1 MSFSIRRELR
11 ARRRRLTPIEQR
23 DHARRLARQL
33 RGQWRFRRAVRVAL
47 YWPADGEIDP
57 RLLLRLHGAKQWH
70 IPILQRFPTK
80 TLAFV
85 RWRPGERLVRNRFG
99 IPEPARR
106 GYCVRHAQ
114 SLDLLL
120 MPLVGFDAAGHR
132 LGMGAGFYDR
142 SLAYL
147 GRRRTWRRPRL
158 IGLAHAC
165 QQLEHIAPRP
175 WDIPLDAIVTEEGVW
190 GRV

>member
-11 ARRRRLTPIEQR
+11 ARRRRLTPVEQR
-23 DHARRLARQL
+23 DHAQRLARQL
-33 RGQWRFRRAVRVAL
+33 SRLWRFRRAARVAL

-57 RLLLRLHGAKQWH
+57 RLVLGLRCAKQWH
-70 IPILQRFPTK
+70 IPVLQRFPNK
-80 TLAFV
+80 TLMFV

-106 GYCVRHAQ
+106 GYRVRHAQ

-147 GRRRTWRRPRL
+147 RGARAWRRPRL
-158 IGLAHAC
+158 VGLAHAC
-165 QQLEHIAPRP
+165 QRLERIEPKP
-175 WDIPLDAIVTEEGVW
+175 WDVPLDAIVTEEGVW